1 MLRAGGRPNDR
12 DADKQP
18 PAGNG
23 FPENKGALH
32 TFVSFSS
39 HREEKLI
46 KRAVHATVPP
56 VPQYL
61 NWSEQPIIWSRQD
74 HPELVPCPGKFA
86 LVVTP
91 QVKGYVLSKTLMDG
105 GSSINI
111 LYYETFKRMKLP
123 ENLIQPSSVT
133 FHGIVPGRSATPLGR
148 VVLDVIFG
156 SEENYRL
163 EKIPFEV
170 VNFRSSYHAIL
181 GRPAFAKF
189 MAIPNYAYMKMKIR
203 DLTGSSL

>member
-1 MLRAGGRPNDR
+1 MGQRQARRQGRRQAVVGKHDDK

-23 FPENKGALH
+23 FPEKKGALH
-32 TFVSFSS
+32 TFVNFSS
-39 HREEKLI
+39 RREEKLI
-46 KRAVHATVPP
+46 KRDVHATVPL

-61 NWSEQPIIWSRQD
+61 NWSEQPVTWSRQD

-86 LVVTP
+86 LVVAP

-123 ENLIQPSSVT
+123 ENLI
-133 FHGIVPGRSATPLGR
+133 
-148 VVLDVIFG
+148 
-156 SEENYRL
+156 
-163 EKIPFEV
+163 
-170 VNFRSSYHAIL
+170 
-181 GRPAFAKF
+181 
-189 MAIPNYAYMKMKIR
+189 
-203 DLTGSSL
+203 